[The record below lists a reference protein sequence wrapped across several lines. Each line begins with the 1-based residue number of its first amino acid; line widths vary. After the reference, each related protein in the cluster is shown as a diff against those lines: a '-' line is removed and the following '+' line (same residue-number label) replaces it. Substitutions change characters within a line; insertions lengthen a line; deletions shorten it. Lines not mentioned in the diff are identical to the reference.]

1 MGISRILYVEDDLDL
16 SHVIDTA
23 LAGRVHVVTAT
34 TLQAAERLLRE
45 ECFSLLVLDLG
56 LPDGNGLSLLEEL
69 PALTAI
75 PIPVV
80 ILSATEV
87 SQEIRERVAAA
98 LVKSRVSEAHIV
110 TVILS
115 LLPPTLSQSVAACL
129 LYTSRCV

>member
-1 MGISRILYVEDDLDL
+1 VGNARILYVEDDVDL

-23 LAGRVHVVTAT
+23 LAGRVQVVTAT
-34 TLQAAERLLRE
+34 TLQAAEKLLRE

-75 PIPVV
+75 PIPVL

-87 SQEIRERVAAA
+87 SQEIKERVALA

-110 TVILS
+110 TAVLS
-115 LLPPTLSQSVAACL
+115 LLPQTMSQSVAAA
-129 LYTSRCV
+129 